1 MRRESNLL
9 FLMCRGPFYH
19 RKRAIDFNPTQRI
32 HLSKQTNTTHP
43 PRGFPRPST
52 RPHTLPPERLYL
64 AHLAPYLTETEKQ
77 LQVELKQT
85 QSENEALALE
95 LQRQREE
102 VEELMAGLERIVG
115 DVEMANVT
123 MGEAIEGGEE
133 DLGREAREMEEEV
146 RGVGRGAR
154 L

>member
-1 MRRESNLL
+1 MISPQHIPL
-9 FLMCRGPFYH
+9 
-19 RKRAIDFNPTQRI
+19 TQQA
-32 HLSKQTNTTHP
+32 KQRQPRLTTHIP
-43 PRGFPRPST
+43 PRDMPIPT

-77 LQVELKQT
+77 LQAELNQT
-85 QSENEALALE
+85 QTENEALALE

-102 VEELMAGLERIVG
+102 VEQLMAGLERVVS
-115 DVEMANVT
+115 DLEMANVT
-123 MGEAIEGGEE
+123 MGEAIDGDGEG
-133 DLGREAREMEEEV
+133 DLGREAREMDEEV